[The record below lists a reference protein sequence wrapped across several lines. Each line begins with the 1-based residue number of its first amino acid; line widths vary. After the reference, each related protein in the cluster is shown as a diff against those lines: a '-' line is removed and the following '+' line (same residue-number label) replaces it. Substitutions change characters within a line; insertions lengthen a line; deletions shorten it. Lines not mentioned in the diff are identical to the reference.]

1 MSIDYAA
8 AGGIARI
15 TLNRPEKRNAITG
28 EMMSALREALQ
39 RAQDDSAV
47 LVLLIRGA
55 GKDFCAGMDLSE
67 VLRSG
72 DDEATALASA
82 RRLGE
87 LYIAMHRHPKPIVAA
102 VQGRAL
108 GGGAGIATACDL
120 IVANESA
127 QFGYPEVKLGF
138 VPAIVA
144 TMLRRAVNER
154 QAMELALTG
163 EPLNAPRAYAIGL
176 INRVFPDAEFDA
188 AEFDT
193 NVEGYVAALAANSAT
208 AMTLSKAL
216 LYQTDGMSF
225 EASIE
230 AGIQANVEAR
240 MTDDF
245 KRGVERFLKKTR

>member
-15 TLNRPEKRNAITG
+15 TLNRPEKRNAITS
-28 EMMSALREALQ
+28 EMMSALRDALQ
-39 RAQDDSAV
+39 RAGDDSAV
-47 LVLLIRGA
+47 RVLLIRGA
-55 GKDFCAGMDLSE
+55 GKDFCAGLDLSE
-67 VLRSG
+67 VLKSAE
-72 DDEATALASA
+72 DEQASIASA

-87 LYIAMHRHPKPIVAA
+87 LYIAMRRHPKPVISA

-108 GGGAGIATACDL
+108 GGGAGIATASDL
-120 IVANESA
+120 ILAAESA

-138 VPAIVA
+138 IPAIVT

-163 EPLNAPRAYAIGL
+163 EPISAPRAYAIGL
-176 INRVFPDAEFDA
+176 INRVVPDAEFDA
-188 AEFDT
+188 A
-193 NVEGYVAALAANSAT
+193 VERYVAGLAGTSAT
-208 AMTLSKAL
+208 AMSLSKAL

-230 AGIQANVEAR
+230 AGVQANVQAR
-240 MTDDF
+240 RTDDF
-245 KRGVERFLKKTR
+245 KRGVERFLKK